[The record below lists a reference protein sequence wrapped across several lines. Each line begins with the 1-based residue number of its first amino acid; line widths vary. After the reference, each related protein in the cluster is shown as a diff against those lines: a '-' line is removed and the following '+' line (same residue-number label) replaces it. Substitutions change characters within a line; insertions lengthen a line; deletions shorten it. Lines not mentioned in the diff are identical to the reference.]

1 MLKGREIGATFAPD
15 EIGWIDFEA
24 RGKRSI
30 KDGTYAYATNA
41 DAIILAYAIGD
52 GPASNIINSRRPG
65 DALDL
70 ADLPLDFLRHH
81 AKVVNGTAV
90 WAAWN
95 CSFDRAIWNYAT
107 AWFPELEPHMIIDV
121 MAQAVA
127 SGLPPDLKMAAI
139 TTGAAEKKEAGDRLI
154 KLFCLPDSTATPQS
168 HPEDWK
174 MFLVYAAADIE
185 AMRGVFKRTRQLSY
199 AEWQEC
205 WAMERINARGVGV
218 DLSMVAHASSLAT
231 EDKSR
236 SAAEIQRLTA
246 GRVKTVDEVA
256 KITAW
261 LLEILPPGGRE
272 ILLKREEETD
282 ENGEIVKPPKFALRR
297 AQVQRLLAFIQTL
310 DRNNPDYLKAE
321 RVLTIRLW
329 GGSKTPAKFAKIE
342 AQHVD
347 GLLYGQYVFNGA
359 AQTGRASSK
368 GVQIHNLARD
378 TLPDEP
384 GAIDALLAKCS
395 YGELVQAGGND
406 DPVSRKLSLLI
417 RPAFVPSEGNDFVW
431 SDWSNIEARVLPWL
445 AGDEARLDIFR
456 EVDRDPRVP
465 DLYTRTAAEISNV
478 SYGEVT
484 KPMRQRGKVVELAL
498 GFGGGVGALLTMA
511 AGYGMHLE
519 EAEAKAIVERWRR
532 ANGWAVRF
540 WGRHDQNGS
549 YGLWGAINRA
559 LLAPN
564 TVQRYERIHYC
575 FKPQYLG
582 GSLLCVLPSGRILT
596 YRRIKYERVEE
607 LDDDDKPTGQFSTKL
622 RFSRGYAR
630 VVFWH
635 GMACENVVQAV
646 AADVLR
652 GTLVRLENEYP
663 EGNMNVRL
671 HTHDEVVCETE
682 LSLAKATEI
691 SLRYQMRRGF
701 DWSEGLPLMSEET
714 VSPYYTKHEG

>member
-24 RGKRSI
+24 RGRRSI

-52 GPASNIINSRRPG
+52 GPANIINSRRPG

-70 ADLPLDFLRHH
+70 VDLPLDFLKHH

-107 AWFPELEPHMIIDV
+107 VWFPELEPHMIIDV

-127 SGLPPDLKMAAI
+127 SGLPPDLKMAAKVS
-139 TTGAAEKKEAGDRLI
+139 GASDKLESGDRLI
-154 KLFCLPDSTATPQS
+154 KLFCMPDSTATPQS
-168 HPEDWK
+168 HFKDWVD
-174 MFLVYAAADIE
+174 FTHYALADIE

-236 SAAEIQRLTA
+236 SAAEIQRLT
-246 GRVKTVDEVA
+246 GSRVKTVDEVA
-256 KITAW
+256 KMTAW
-261 LLEILPPGGRE
+261 LLEVLPPGGRE

-297 AQVQRLLAFIQTL
+297 SQVQRLLAYVQTL

-347 GLLYGQYVFNGA
+347 GMLYGQYVFNGA

-417 RPAFVPSEGNDFVW
+417 RPAFVPAEGNDFVW

-445 AGDEARLDIFR
+445 AGDEVRLDIFR

-465 DLYTRTAAEISNV
+465 DLYTRTAAAISNV

-519 EAEAKAIVERWRR
+519 EAEAKAIVERWRG
-532 ANGWAVRF
+532 ANGWALRF
-540 WGRHDQNGS
+540 WGRHDGNGS
-549 YGLWGAINRA
+549 FGLWGAIHRA

-564 TVQRYERIHYC
+564 TVQRAGRIHYC

-596 YRRIKYERVEE
+596 YRKIKYERVEE
-607 LDDDDKPTGQFSTKL
+607 LDEDDKPTGQFSTKL

-630 VVFWH
+630 IAFWH

-652 GTLVRLENEYP
+652 GTLVRLEHQ
-663 EGNMNVRL
+663 GALVRI
-671 HTHDEVVCETE
+671 HTHDEVLIEAPTDQVREYAAR
-682 LSLAKATEI
+682 L
-691 SLRYQMRRGF
+691 QDVMRCGF